1 MYNFSL
7 LLFFRQCLG
16 KNIFKRNNYRGRFGW
31 SSSHTTLSQFLWKII
46 NVYSTII
53 LFPFFHIDSIQLP
66 FTLEWKACA
75 LRRLPPKKGRPKH
88 THHELWRDKERTPK
102 KKKEQQLSVP
112 STFVITGR
120 NSCFLSLNVKKKDG
134 TTETRRDP

>member
-1 MYNFSL
+1 MES
-7 LLFFRQCLG
+7 
-16 KNIFKRNNYRGRFGW
+16 
-31 SSSHTTLSQFLWKII
+31 
-46 NVYSTII
+46 V
-53 LFPFFHIDSIQLP
+53 
-66 FTLEWKACA
+66 
-75 LRRLPPKKGRPKH
+75 RLAPAPAEKKGVLNIHITNYDGIRN
-88 THHELWRDKERTPK
+88 ERQ